1 MRADVTLNVNT
12 SKAKRS
18 MDRAAAEINRS
29 INGVSKKQISFNVN
43 GKSFTQPLGRITAS
57 ANEFTKSLEASNA
70 RVIAFGASVGII
82 NGISEAFKAL
92 VVETVKFEKV
102 LQDINVI
109 VGASAGKLQEF
120 GDGLFNVARNTA
132 QAFTVSAEA
141 ALEFSRQ
148 GLTMEETLRRTN
160 DALIL
165 TRLTGLDAAS
175 AVSGLTAAVNA
186 FGDAGLST
194 TDIIDKLAA
203 VDVKFAVSSEDLI
216 KALERTGAVAI
227 DAGVEIDSLIG
238 LVTALQQTTAR
249 GGAVIGNGLKTIF
262 TRIQRPESIRQLEEI
277 GIAVKNLSGSI
288 LPADKIMINMAKS
301 FDNLSQSQQ
310 SNIVQ
315 FSAGIFQANVF
326 RAALRDLGKEQS
338 IQAQATEIAGNA
350 AGDAA
355 QKNEMLNKTMSAMAS
370 QTTTSIQE
378 LAEILG
384 TIGLAPDI
392 DFFLSSIKDGIDGIK
407 NTLGGGEDEGSTF
420 AKGLVKGIGNV
431 ITGPAAIAFGAI
443 FIKLFVNIAKFARTS
458 LKDVLGI
465 VNEKDKIR
473 AMEESILKA
482 LGENVKLQEG
492 LSNLEDDRKAQEMFI
507 LGIIEKQNSAM
518 SEQVNLA
525 ARLAKPLVRAGI
537 NPDFSKNEA
546 SGMVPVAASGMI
558 PESSKKKERQ
568 GAAQGGYAAG
578 AIDSMNVKG
587 VGTVVYNKAEKVKQF
602 PGMSQPAIMPPKESR
617 AGKGYKDAFAGQ
629 HGFDPYASGG
639 FVPNFA
645 AMNGG
650 KLMLDPSLTQLSANP
665 GKVKGPRNLA
675 KSYAELEATGQ
686 PISVEATTKQLLSNT
701 GGSHSK
707 KVKEVIRY
715 LQDEGGVQS
724 IERKFKLKKLPKRGK
739 KTADQAEA
747 DVLEDEGGKYFN
759 TGGRSGDPT
768 FPVDLVGLGMNPI
781 EVKSGEWKLPNV
793 LLKSLRLYSDDG
805 LMRFAESQ
813 GATQEMINEARNEK
827 FKKGANLLTK
837 KGLIGKDAS
846 SGQTHQA
853 LLAHRMSEGLV
864 PNFAIEPWIDRY
876 ERNKGKIFNTPKEIN
891 EAYGVKDLSVS
902 LGQPNVKRDLSEQ
915 EIQEIK
921 EQIKQTT
928 TRKGQTSYPDILKNL
943 RAGKYKN
950 RADLAKKTNR
960 LETIV
965 EQLVTSNKK
974 STSRNAAEKQLSPA
988 DFADFQKLLLGLPG
1002 GEGVGANLLDN
1013 SKKRGSIFEE
1023 ILSDLGGVKFEKNP
1037 EAMDFSRERGRLLQV
1052 PKKTAEDIGLE
1063 DAATYGDAHAG
1074 AGHKIPLMRDKLIR
1088 EVHSEALLAGLLSKD
1103 QVHLPGDDFPD
1114 IVNNGSDSSTPAKIT
1129 IKDLMKP
1136 KGLKTVKARKAINE
1150 SIKANHG
1157 YTYDELSRFKPKDE
1171 KKPTKEE
1178 NEKLQLKKQLDKK
1191 IISFN
1196 YVTDDVDL
1204 KAIDKR
1210 TKTGRKVKELENL
1223 TSANVSGGL
1232 IPNFADPRTRSQK
1245 IQDTLADPSNKGIKF
1260 NKPPSPANI
1269 TSAQISR
1276 QLDIPI
1282 GKTPET
1288 QPSDE
1293 DIKNAINTVAQTR
1306 ERLQLPGYENLK
1318 SIDKTKILKKY
1329 KKQAGQGEYYGNKD
1343 LSAARGFVPNFA
1355 KTFYDFDET
1364 LATYPSSVTSADLFN
1379 AESAS
1384 LAEPTDLAKSL
1395 KGRTLDILTARAGES
1410 KPFISKKLKSWG
1422 INSGRIITT
1431 GSIQNGQTSAQK
1443 KATILQNMQKKNG
1456 GQYNLIDDAPENI
1469 AAIKALGNKNLMG
1482 QLYKFSGQHAG
1493 RGSGNAEGL
1502 VPNFANV
1509 NLYRGQ
1515 KNKTLDAADIS
1526 ENLPSF
1532 ASARTPDDVVG
1543 IVQDFVKRHVSGDLS
1558 GYRNKQGASGQKKAS
1573 GANSY
1578 STSPQVA
1585 DNFANSIDLTSNDMS
1600 PGQVFQKT
1608 VPSKNIFNKAKLL
1621 KILNKGS
1628 DPKSGSYPSVEKFKK
1643 EIASGA
1649 VKNWAQK
1656 NGGMY
1661 LNISGVNNDDSSG
1674 KGYGQSMKQIVPPAD
1689 VGYNDDGTRQIH
1701 QGEREVIQL
1710 FNNGLI
1716 PNFSRVEQVQKS
1728 QKRRVKEQVTEED
1741 KDLAHN
1747 IFDYL
1752 KTNISNL
1759 SSRFRFNR
1767 STVSFGGNP
1776 EDYEKVFNHS
1786 SSRKNK
1792 ENLIEIARSEMKMNR
1807 ILKGFMI
1814 PHTEGV
1820 SAARGKHKAPRDP
1833 FLDGAMHGGLV
1844 PNFADPLSAAISRER
1859 AAGVPQARIR
1869 VEKSSQLKSAQNPM
1883 GLAVTNTRDEPAGVQ
1898 QGIRRAKTMGID
1910 PKKHGASKGMVP
1922 NFASPQIP
1930 DAILN
1935 NAKNELSEMSKA
1947 FTDSFSEFSKIA
1959 SQFGKEGKET
1969 LAEIASFDISKDFEG
1984 IKDLLNEKLER
1995 TEAQINS
2002 ITEKTGKLSKG
2013 EQTRLGELKKAKSS
2027 GEALLKSTE
2036 EKSQKSK
2043 AVKNLSSSGPEA
2055 QKAQLIKS
2063 ENAMIKKML
2072 TARGTDLKSLK
2083 EATKASQ
2090 NFRIAL
2096 DESAKKAEESED
2108 DGGGLQRLFYLQSA
2122 ISLVN
2127 GQFETLAEGA
2137 SGLTKT
2143 FAQGMLAISN
2153 VTASYIQQKELVSEG
2168 MNMAGVKRNES
2179 FSISQAFNPEARAA
2193 RRSAATASDA
2203 RARGAGVGRMGGLM
2217 RNLSGV
2223 GRMFGRFLPVI
2234 GQLYTGF
2241 TVVNEAFKMFNIGEM
2256 FGLEKGS
2263 GVMDLLSSQGE
2274 RAAKKLE
2281 KLGESTEK
2289 LQGALESLNSQTENR
2304 EKVTDLEILGSRR
2317 TQKQELELQ
2326 QLKLKGLDIDIKAQD
2341 ALSGLLDENLVGTK
2355 VSKRFIEELSKGTN
2369 SNEDYV
2375 KVIERVI
2382 KAQKNQAAFLSGS
2395 KSFGDLI
2402 DKKLDKFNPDSDDIK
2417 LLQGA
2422 SKVRGSQIGMGF
2434 SSAAAG
2440 GDDMDVKDRLSIL
2453 NKNIA
2458 ALERESS
2465 TVSFRSMSDVTKLTD
2480 RLAKNLQGTE
2490 DFDAGMMASQINSF
2504 IKNVDESID
2513 NPYGLDPRETKAVNA
2528 GMKQMVIQLNKL
2540 KKNLE
2545 GESDRQQEAQLK
2557 KKYVTAY
2564 KNIIFNIEQF
2574 RKNEAH
2580 LTKLS
2585 LASLTHQNKL
2595 NSSQQSLLLEYGAI
2609 GKEAAISSDFARKRN
2624 AMEAKF
2630 IADKQGIE
2638 MKSIESLNKLRD
2650 TYFNTDILAQRF
2662 KKDGKEAAAA
2672 VEALKDNIKKGLNDA
2687 DFSGIAD
2694 MGFDIDKG
2702 VMEKVSAAFKGVA
2715 EETKNS
2721 ESSLE
2726 VITGIL
2732 AEYGKSMD
2740 GATATAYLL
2749 ALHQKKLLI
2758 MTDEDLN
2765 LARDNQLN
2773 AKRQLELLDKAN
2785 DRSKEALML
2794 EEEHKFIKE
2803 KTVAGAAKLYKILQ
2817 ERGREE
2823 KDVLESVKGEAAT
2836 LAVLNDFYKKD
2847 VSILAKSSE
2856 AMELGFQK
2864 QVEKNRTDAASAVH
2878 SLRMLEAQTG
2888 SLKNSENSLIILES
2902 KLKSET
2908 ENAKLALQESQF
2920 RLKYLSDQS
2929 KRSELVGLQLAKE
2942 MADLQ
2947 TSNLLAAEK
2956 NLQLSKTGEL
2966 RQLVEEQLKATL
2978 HSSRLEALTAAE
2990 NALLLTG
2997 KTKQVKLIQEANELQ
3012 EASNKLT
3019 ELQNA
3024 VTKAGV
3030 SDKTLRMTTTADI
3043 GIEKANSI
3051 LGTRTAGMKATVEPN
3066 ADNMLAYANSLE
3078 QTNKLLGNGSRAIDR
3093 FRARMAEM
3101 NVEAEN
3107 LGADLVNI
3115 GIDNAR
3121 SGLTQ
3126 MFKDIGSGAK
3136 SASEAWADFGLGLAN
3151 ELLDRLMQ
3159 NNVDKIIKNL
3169 TFAFTGESGESDA
3182 IKIAKETAHLVGI
3195 NEGIISSNKDLTSAV
3210 RSASEALRNK
3220 IQLSRSPDEQV
3231 DDFIAPNAGKTP
3243 DTFTNVQEN
3252 AAKIQTDLETSN
3264 KIDLEVSSFIENLYK
3279 TITPLNQL
3287 AIAATEAAE
3296 ASMIQGPVS
3305 PKDLFEAQ
3313 DKMQAFKDGQTLLS
3327 TARTP
3332 NQAQPDGT
3340 QKGSE
3345 IRVNHFLKGPQN
3357 KYEVK
3362 REEIEKQRKDL
3373 ISNKY
3378 AEEKKA
3384 EKIKTKISE
3393 MGEPETRAESKE
3405 QKRLQSELEKTNQ
3418 EFDKFSKQLKESD
3431 QTLASLDSEY
3441 DTATK
3446 KLASL
3451 SAVVE
3456 NLAGR
3461 LNVSNEPP
3469 AKLTRD
3475 GQMDVVALL
3484 NKHSG
3489 GKIQHFAKGGFV
3501 DGPAGVDKVPAM
3513 LTAGEYVVPK
3523 DKVSQLKQAGG
3534 MIQHFRDGTGSKGAQ
3549 KQEDSGTKEKKE
3561 KSRFQSGMEG
3571 IANLVVMNEVSR
3583 AVADSLD
3590 GKTDSPPTF
3599 DENKFKNLDLRSD
3612 VNIKRGDP
3620 RLSSKFLSRDP
3631 AMQQYKD
3638 FLLEKAAYDVQK
3650 KNEKFEKRK
3659 ATLATVV
3666 GAVQSMAIAGV
3677 TAIAAP
3683 FIQGAVTGL
3692 ENTYG
3697 KYAPTDSAKAY
3708 RAARAQDPK
3717 LNVNYRDVKNSMK
3730 NNKPLVVG
3738 ESSYFPARTKEGGFT
3753 WDKAR
3758 VSNGKM
3764 QGPEQYPSHR
3774 FPAFNEDAAR
3784 EKILGKKVVKKASGG
3799 SVPAMLTAGEG
3810 FIPEKT
3816 AKRIGYENL
3825 NTMNKTGNLPTVQGA
3840 PGIDQVGPVG
3850 LTEGDFII
3858 KKNSTDKLLR
3868 ENPSMMKFALQN
3880 PEGFKKGER
3889 GYYEGGVVGNSSPA
3903 TVAPPAKP
3911 RSTNRIQQQNP
3922 AEMLNSIAAPK
3933 TQSPQ
3938 AETQG
3943 KTSDVTNNINVNV
3956 TIDQSGQEKVSSDS
3970 SGGSYEEEQNLS
3982 LKIKT
3987 AVLDVIRQE
3996 KRIGGEL
4003 N

>member
-29 INGVSKKQISFNVN
+29 INGISKKQISFNVN

-301 FDNLSQSQQ
+301 FDNLSQSQK

-629 HGFDPYASGG
+629 HGFDPYASSG

-665 GKVKGPRNLA
+665 ESVKGSRNLA

-686 PISVEATTKQLLSNT
+686 PISVEATTKQLLSNS

-715 LQDEGGVQS
+715 LQDEGGVES

-739 KTADQAEA
+739 RTDDQAEA
-747 DVLEDEGGKYFN
+747 DVLEAEGGKYFN

-827 FKKGANLLTK
+827 FKKGSKLLTK

-864 PNFAIEPWIDRY
+864 PNFAIEPWIERY
-876 ERNKGKIFNTPKEIN
+876 KRNKGKIFNTTEEIN
-891 EAYGVKDLSVS
+891 KAYGVKDLSVS
-902 LGQPNVKRDLSEQ
+902 LGQKNVKRDLSEQ

-921 EQIKQTT
+921 DQKTATT
-928 TRKGQTSYPDILKNL
+928 SRGGQTSYVDILKNL
-943 RAGKYKN
+943 RAGEYKN
-950 RADLAKKTNR
+950 RADLAEKTKR
-960 LETIV
+960 APKIV
-965 EQLVTSNKK
+965 EHLVTK
-974 STSRNAAEKQLSPA
+974 SKTSSKDAARKEIGAGKN
-988 DFADFQKLLLGLPG
+988 FADFQQLLADLPG
-1002 GEGVGANLLDN
+1002 GESGGAELLEN
-1013 SKKRGSIFEE
+1013 SRKRGKIFEE
-1023 ILSDLGGVKFEKNP
+1023 ILSDLGGVKFEENP
-1037 EAMDFSRERGRLLQV
+1037 DAMDFSRKRGRLLKV
-1052 PKKTAEDIGLE
+1052 PEKTADAIGLDNYE
-1063 DAATYGDAHAG
+1063 TYGDAHAG
-1074 AGHKIPLMRDKLIR
+1074 PGHGLRIMRDKVIR
-1088 EVHSEALLAGLLSKD
+1088 EVYSEGLLKD
-1103 QVHLPGDDFPD
+1103 LLLKKQVHLPGDDFPD
-1114 IVNNGSDSSTPAKIT
+1114 IVNTGSDSKKEKEIT
-1129 IKDLMKP
+1129 LENLMK
-1136 KGLKTVKARKAINE
+1136 KGGLKSVKAREAINK
-1150 SIKANHG
+1150 SIKTNHG

-1178 NEKLQLKKQLDKK
+1178 NEKLQLKEELDKK

-1204 KAIDKR
+1204 EAIDKR

-1223 TSANVSGGL
+1223 TSGNVSGGL

-1293 DIKNAINTVAQTR
+1293 DIKNAINAVAQTR
-1306 ERLQLPGYENLK
+1306 EKLQLPGYENLK

-1329 KKQAGQGEYYGNKD
+1329 KKQAGEGEYYGNKD

-1456 GQYNLIDDAPENI
+1456 GRYNLIDDAPENI

-1558 GYRNKQGASGQKKAS
+1558 GYRNKQGASGEKKAS

-1628 DPKSGSYPSVEKFKK
+1628 DPKSGNYPSVEKFKK

-1792 ENLIEIARSEMKMNR
+1792 ENLIEIARSEMRMNR

-2490 DFDAGMMASQINSF
+2490 DFDAEMMASQINSF

-2650 TYFNTDILAQRF
+2650 TYFNTDQLAQQF
-2662 KKDGKEAAAA
+2662 KKDGEGAAQA
-2672 VEALKDNIKKGLNDA
+2672 VQALKENIEKGVTAA
-2687 DFSGIAD
+2687 DFAGIGKVMD
-2694 MGFDIDKG
+2694 LDPG
-2702 VMEKVSAAFKGVA
+2702 VMAKVTEAFEQTSA
-2715 EETKNS
+2715 ETKHAT
-2721 ESSLE
+2721 SSLE
-2726 VITGIL
+2726 VISSL
-2732 AEYGKSMD
+2732 LNKFGK
-2740 GATATAYLL
+2740 ATDSSTASALLL
-2749 ALHQKKLLI
+2749 ALHEKKLVTL
-2758 MTDEDLN
+2758 TDEHLN
-2765 LARDNQLN
+2765 LLRSGLLS
-2773 AKRQLELLDKAN
+2773 RERLLELLN
-2785 DRSKEALML
+2785 TGNKEAQQLLKL

-2803 KTVAGAAKLYKILQ
+2803 KTVAGAAKLYNIL
-2817 ERGREE
+2817 EARGREE

-2847 VSILAKSSE
+2847 VSILAKSVDV
-2856 AMELGFQK
+2856 MELGFQK
-2864 QVEKNRTDAASAVH
+2864 QVDKNRTEAISAVH

-2888 SLKNSENSLIILES
+2888 SLKISNDSLIILES

-2908 ENAKLALQESQF
+2908 ENAELALQESEF
-2920 RLKYLSDQS
+2920 RLDYLKDQS
-2929 KRSELVGLQLAKE
+2929 KREELVGRQLAKE
-2942 MADLQ
+2942 MSDLK

-2956 NLQLSKTGEL
+2956 NLQLSKGKKLSEL
-2966 RQLVEEQLKATL
+2966 VSEQLKATL

-3078 QTNKLLGNGSRAIDR
+3078 QTNKLLGNGSRVMDR
-3093 FRARMAEM
+3093 FRTKMAEI

-3107 LGADLVNI
+3107 LGADLVDI

-3121 SGLTQ
+3121 SGLKQ
-3126 MFKDIGSGAK
+3126 MFDDIGSGAK
-3136 SASEAWADFGLGLAN
+3136 SAKEAWNDFGLGLAKT
-3151 ELLDRLMQ
+3151 LLDRMTQ
-3159 NNVDKIIKNL
+3159 NNIDKIVKNL
-3169 TFAFTGESGESDA
+3169 TFAFTGEEGKSDA
-3182 IKIAKETAHLVGI
+3182 EKIASETAHLVGV
-3195 NEGIISSNKDLTSAV
+3195 NEGIISSNQDLISAINGQTEALKKQIDSETPV
-3210 RSASEALRNK
+3210 NKPKTNLIPENTAGGKAPFEAAQKKASE
-3220 IQLSRSPDEQV
+3220 ID
-3231 DDFIAPNAGKTP
+3231 
-3243 DTFTNVQEN
+3243 
-3252 AAKIQTDLETSN
+3252 AARIKADLETSN
-3264 KIDLEVSSFIENLYK
+3264 KMDLEVSSFIENLYK

-3287 AIAATEAAE
+3287 AIAATEAAK
-3296 ASMIQGPVS
+3296 ASMIQGPVT

-3313 DKMQAFKDGQTLLS
+3313 DKMQAFKDDQPLLS

-3345 IRVNHFLKGPQN
+3345 RIVEQFLKGPQD
-3357 KYEVK
+3357 KYGAK

-3373 ISNKY
+3373 ISSKH

-3384 EKIKTKISE
+3384 KKIETKISE
-3393 MGEPETRAESKE
+3393 MGHPETRAELKE
-3405 QKRLQSELEKTNQ
+3405 QERLQGELEKTNQ
-3418 EFDKFSKQLKESD
+3418 GLDKFSKQLKESD
-3431 QTLASLDSEY
+3431 QTLADLDLEY
-3441 DTATK
+3441 DIATK

-3523 DKVSQLKQAGG
+3523 DKAKQFKQSGGEIQNFLIGG
-3534 MIQHFRDGTGSKGAQ
+3534 MAKELNNENSKNRAIRGAQ
-3549 KQEDSGTKEKKE
+3549 GVTQ
-3561 KSRFQSGMEG
+3561 
-3571 IANLVVMNEVSR
+3571 LLVMNEVSR
-3583 AVADSLD
+3583 GMAKYLEKPKDD
-3590 GKTDSPPTF
+3590 GPPTF
-3599 DENKFKNLDLRSD
+3599 DRNKFNNLDLRSD

-3620 RLSSKFLSRDP
+3620 RLSARFLAKDP
-3631 AMQQYKD
+3631 VMQEYKD
-3638 FLLEKAAYDVQK
+3638 YLLEKAAYDVEK
-3650 KNEKFEKRK
+3650 KNQKVDKKMQTIGSVLSFMGSFAIGQMSEIIAPYVQKAVGWAKDKAINTAMGHTGLGKHSDAFKQARKQNIDMDYSDLKGAESTGHLISNDNEAWAMSRDKTWKRVPEKTLSHRGKFNQSSIFESQLEKF
-3659 ATLATVV
+3659 
-3666 GAVQSMAIAGV
+3666 
-3677 TAIAAP
+3677 
-3683 FIQGAVTGL
+3683 
-3692 ENTYG
+3692 
-3697 KYAPTDSAKAY
+3697 D
-3708 RAARAQDPK
+3708 
-3717 LNVNYRDVKNSMK
+3717 KNS
-3730 NNKPLVVG
+3730 L
-3738 ESSYFPARTKEGGFT
+3738 
-3753 WDKAR
+3753 
-3758 VSNGKM
+3758 
-3764 QGPEQYPSHR
+3764 
-3774 FPAFNEDAAR
+3774 
-3784 EKILGKKVVKKASGG
+3784 LGRQSGG
-3799 SVPAMLTAGEG
+3799 SIPAMLTAGEG
-3810 FIPEKT
+3810 FVPAPV
-3816 AKRIGYENL
+3816 AKRIGYDNL
-3825 NTMNKTGNLPTVQGA
+3825 NRMNTTGGLPIVQGKG
-3840 PGIDQVGPVG
+3840 GIDNVGPVG

-3858 KKNSTDKLLR
+3858 KKSSTDKLLR
-3868 ENPSMMKFALQN
+3868 ENPNMMRFALQN
-3880 PEGFKKGER
+3880 PEGFKRGEQ
-3889 GYYEGGVVGNSSPA
+3889 GYYEGGVVGSPS
-3903 TVAPPAKP
+3903 TIPAPSVPKQAPTSRLK
-3911 RSTNRIQQQNP
+3911 SADP
-3922 AEMLNSIAAPK
+3922 AEMLNQSFNQKQEAAVA
-3933 TQSPQ
+3933 PQ
-3938 AETQG
+3938 QKSE
-3943 KTSDVTNNINVNV
+3943 VTNNINVNV
-3956 TIDQSGQEKVSSDS
+3956 SIDQAGKETVSTENSNS
-3970 SGGSYEEEQNLS
+3970 SYEEEQQLS
-3982 LKIKT
+3982 LKIKS

-4003 N
+4003 SS

>member
-1 MRADVTLNVNT
+1 MFGPGYVIPQLGNEAMFRD
-12 SKAKRS
+12 
-18 MDRAAAEINRS
+18 
-29 INGVSKKQISFNVN
+29 G
-43 GKSFTQPLGRITAS
+43 FT
-57 ANEFTKSLEASNA
+57 NE
-70 RVIAFGASVGII
+70 
-82 NGISEAFKAL
+82 
-92 VVETVKFEKV
+92 
-102 LQDINVI
+102 
-109 VGASAGKLQEF
+109 
-120 GDGLFNVARNTA
+120 DG
-132 QAFTVSAEA
+132 
-141 ALEFSRQ
+141 
-148 GLTMEETLRRTN
+148 
-160 DALIL
+160 
-165 TRLTGLDAAS
+165 
-175 AVSGLTAAVNA
+175 
-186 FGDAGLST
+186 
-194 TDIIDKLAA
+194 
-203 VDVKFAVSSEDLI
+203 
-216 KALERTGAVAI
+216 
-227 DAGVEIDSLIG
+227 
-238 LVTALQQTTAR
+238 
-249 GGAVIGNGLKTIF
+249 
-262 TRIQRPESIRQLEEI
+262 
-277 GIAVKNLSGSI
+277 
-288 LPADKIMINMAKS
+288 
-301 FDNLSQSQQ
+301 
-310 SNIVQ
+310 
-315 FSAGIFQANVF
+315 
-326 RAALRDLGKEQS
+326 
-338 IQAQATEIAGNA
+338 
-350 AGDAA
+350 
-355 QKNEMLNKTMSAMAS
+355 
-370 QTTTSIQE
+370 
-378 LAEILG
+378 
-384 TIGLAPDI
+384 
-392 DFFLSSIKDGIDGIK
+392 
-407 NTLGGGEDEGSTF
+407 
-420 AKGLVKGIGNV
+420 
-431 ITGPAAIAFGAI
+431 
-443 FIKLFVNIAKFARTS
+443 
-458 LKDVLGI
+458 
-465 VNEKDKIR
+465 DKIR
-473 AMEESILKA
+473 SIFSQNLNKDNHLVERKLTNEYLDNQGFAKDLSKATESPDKAM
-482 LGENVKLQEG
+482 N
-492 LSNLEDDRKAQEMFI
+492 
-507 LGIIEKQNSAM
+507 
-518 SEQVNLA
+518 A
-525 ARLAKPLVRAGI
+525 ARQRGI
-537 NPDFSKNEA
+537 KSIGDH
-546 SGMVPVAASGMI
+546 
-558 PESSKKKERQ
+558 
-568 GAAQGGYAAG
+568 
-578 AIDSMNVKG
+578 MN
-587 VGTVVYNKAEKVKQF
+587 
-602 PGMSQPAIMPPKESR
+602 S
-617 AGKGYKDAFAGQ
+617 
-629 HGFDPYASGG
+629 
-639 FVPNFA
+639 
-645 AMNGG
+645 
-650 KLMLDPSLTQLSANP
+650 
-665 GKVKGPRNLA
+665 
-675 KSYAELEATGQ
+675 
-686 PISVEATTKQLLSNT
+686 
-701 GGSHSK
+701 
-707 KVKEVIRY
+707 
-715 LQDEGGVQS
+715 
-724 IERKFKLKKLPKRGK
+724 
-739 KTADQAEA
+739 
-747 DVLEDEGGKYFN
+747 
-759 TGGRSGDPT
+759 
-768 FPVDLVGLGMNPI
+768 
-781 EVKSGEWKLPNV
+781 
-793 LLKSLRLYSDDG
+793 
-805 LMRFAESQ
+805 
-813 GATQEMINEARNEK
+813 
-827 FKKGANLLTK
+827 
-837 KGLIGKDAS
+837 KGLI
-846 SGQTHQA
+846 
-853 LLAHRMSEGLV
+853 
-864 PNFAIEPWIDRY
+864 PNFVDYSKY
-876 ERNKGKIFNTPKEIN
+876 ENFQGE
-891 EAYGVKDLSVS
+891 YG
-902 LGQPNVKRDLSEQ
+902 
-915 EIQEIK
+915 
-921 EQIKQTT
+921 
-928 TRKGQTSYPDILKNL
+928 
-943 RAGKYKN
+943 
-950 RADLAKKTNR
+950 DLAKMG
-960 LETIV
+960 
-965 EQLVTSNKK
+965 
-974 STSRNAAEKQLSPA
+974 SP
-988 DFADFQKLLLGLPG
+988 
-1002 GEGVGANLLDN
+1002 
-1013 SKKRGSIFEE
+1013 
-1023 ILSDLGGVKFEKNP
+1023 
-1037 EAMDFSRERGRLLQV
+1037 
-1052 PKKTAEDIGLE
+1052 
-1063 DAATYGDAHAG
+1063 
-1074 AGHKIPLMRDKLIR
+1074 
-1088 EVHSEALLAGLLSKD
+1088 LAKW
-1103 QVHLPGDDFPD
+1103 
-1114 IVNNGSDSSTPAKIT
+1114 A
-1129 IKDLMKP
+1129 
-1136 KGLKTVKARKAINE
+1136 LKTVKDKEFEMIGNGVESWAIGNEEVVYKLPRPQIDSFSKTGDLELKRWRKQMKVMAQPSLHYEVGPENKAWNLVPDSNIAKRAERIRSQLDSSGIDSLFLPNTEVLKVAGQDEFITSQERVKGSTFLNLQNE
-1150 SIKANHG
+1150 ILKSKKNKTDFNLDG
-1157 YTYDELSRFKPKDE
+1157 YKIVEHLM
-1171 KKPTKEE
+1171 E
-1178 NEKLQLKKQLDKK
+1178 NISGTGMIRDVHSGNFIAEASKKKQLLNTVNQFAPIGSKESK
-1191 IISFN
+1191 PLSLLGLRGLP
-1196 YVTDDVDL
+1196 DDSIA
-1204 KAIDKR
+1204 AIDF
-1210 TKTGRKVKELENL
+1210 
-1223 TSANVSGGL
+1223 SSGL
-1232 IPNFADPRTRSQK
+1232 IPNFADLYKPYINKGGKPIGMENYFYSSNNQEDALNYIK
-1245 IQDTLADPSNKGIKF
+1245 SNKYLSRKNGISELRKF
-1260 NKPPSPANI
+1260 SFPPRVWKML
-1269 TSAQISR
+1269 TSNNPQ
-1276 QLDIPI
+1276 DIEPQMNVLPIGTRTPI
-1282 GKTPET
+1282 GKGDPYRDTSLGKGMSE
-1288 QPSDE
+1288 QE
-1293 DIKNAINTVAQTR
+1293 DFAAIALKNAYGIRPPFFEKTDSWRNGETYSTLMTNSPQFTEMYKLSR
-1306 ERLQLPGYENLK
+1306 SNGENV
-1318 SIDKTKILKKY
+1318 
-1329 KKQAGQGEYYGNKD
+1329 
-1343 LSAARGFVPNFA
+1343 VPNFA

-1502 VPNFANV
+1502 VPNF
-1509 NLYRGQ
+1509 
-1515 KNKTLDAADIS
+1515 
-1526 ENLPSF
+1526 
-1532 ASARTPDDVVG
+1532 
-1543 IVQDFVKRHVSGDLS
+1543 
-1558 GYRNKQGASGQKKAS
+1558 
-1573 GANSY
+1573 
-1578 STSPQVA
+1578 
-1585 DNFANSIDLTSNDMS
+1585 
-1600 PGQVFQKT
+1600 
-1608 VPSKNIFNKAKLL
+1608 
-1621 KILNKGS
+1621 
-1628 DPKSGSYPSVEKFKK
+1628 
-1643 EIASGA
+1643 
-1649 VKNWAQK
+1649 
-1656 NGGMY
+1656 
-1661 LNISGVNNDDSSG
+1661 
-1674 KGYGQSMKQIVPPAD
+1674 
-1689 VGYNDDGTRQIH
+1689 
-1701 QGEREVIQL
+1701 
-1710 FNNGLI
+1710 
-1716 PNFSRVEQVQKS
+1716 SRVEQVQKS

-1792 ENLIEIARSEMKMNR
+1792 ENLIEIARSEMRMNR

-2153 VTASYIQQKELVSEG
+2153 VTASFIQQKELVSEG

-2382 KAQKNQAAFLSGS
+2382 KVQKQQAAFLTGS

-2440 GDDMDVKDRLSIL
+2440 GEDMDVKDRLSIL
-2453 NKNIA
+2453 SKNIA

-2490 DFDAGMMASQINSF
+2490 DFDAEMMASQINSF
-2504 IKNVDESID
+2504 IKNIDESID
-2513 NPYGLDPRETKAVNA
+2513 NTTGLDLRETKAVNA

-2595 NSSQQSLLLEYGAI
+2595 NSSQQSLLLEYNAI

-2630 IADKQGIE
+2630 SSDKQGVE
-2638 MKSIESLNKLRD
+2638 RKTIESLNKLRD
-2650 TYFNTDILAQRF
+2650 TYFNTDQLAQKF
-2662 KKDGKEAAAA
+2662 KKDGQEAAAA
-2672 VEALKDNIKKGLNDA
+2672 VQALKDNIKKGVSDA
-2687 DFSGIAD
+2687 DFAGIGKSMD
-2694 MGFDIDKG
+2694 LNPE
-2702 VMEKVSAAFKGVA
+2702 VMAKVA
-2715 EETKNS
+2715 EAFEQTSAETEKAK
-2721 ESSLE
+2721 SSLE
-2726 VITGIL
+2726 VISSL
-2732 AEYGKSMD
+2732 LNKFGK
-2740 GATATAYLL
+2740 ATDSSTASALLL
-2749 ALHQKKLLI
+2749 ALHQKGLVTI
-2758 MTDEDLN
+2758 TDEHLN
-2765 LARDNQLN
+2765 LLKSGLLERERL
-2773 AKRQLELLDKAN
+2773 LELLN
-2785 DRSKEALML
+2785 TGNKEAQQLLKL

-2817 ERGREE
+2817 ERAPAE
-2823 KDVLESVKGEAAT
+2823 KISLEAVKGEAAT
-2836 LAVLNDFYKKD
+2836 LAVINDYRKNEA
-2847 VSILAKSSE
+2847 SALAKSVDV
-2856 AMELGFQK
+2856 MELGFQK
-2864 QVEKNRTDAASAVH
+2864 QVEKNRTDAVSAVN

-2942 MADLQ
+2942 MTDLK

-2956 NLQLSKTGEL
+2956 NQQLSSGKKLSEL
-2966 RQLVEEQLKATL
+2966 VGEQLNATL

-3078 QTNKLLGNGSRAIDR
+3078 QTNKLLGNGSRVMDR
-3093 FRARMAEM
+3093 FRTKMAEI

-3107 LGADLVNI
+3107 LSADLVDI

-3121 SGLTQ
+3121 SGLKQ
-3126 MFKDIGSGAK
+3126 MFDDIGSGAK
-3136 SASEAWADFGLGLAN
+3136 SAKEAWNDFGLGLAKQ
-3151 ELLDRLMQ
+3151 LLDRMTQ
-3159 NNVDKIIKNL
+3159 NNIDKIVKNL
-3169 TFAFTGESGESDA
+3169 TFAFTGEEGKSDA
-3182 IKIAKETAHLVGI
+3182 EKIASETSNLVGV
-3195 NEGIISSNKDLTSAV
+3195 NNKIISSNQDLISAINGQTEALKKQIDSETPVNKPKTDLIPKNTAGGNAPLEAAMKKVSEIKAAEKKAMLEQVAGPVPSRASFENLTKGMPPLPGRPTGPAGSETVLGVTIPTKASSIDNKPLNIRQEENELLIKELKEKQSDFLPTPKKNTFHSYQDDRFKRAPSAGKLTEEYENNKQDKIRKEALIKKIEESVTYQKGNKKEYLEGSDFDKDKFQAINQKLEKTKTALEKEKEQLKAITEEIKTHETTQATLNSALE
-3210 RSASEALRNK
+3210 EALRIQKK
-3220 IQLSRSPDEQV
+3220 ITEEIKKQNTE
-3231 DDFIAPNAGKTP
+3231 K
-3243 DTFTNVQEN
+3243 
-3252 AAKIQTDLETSN
+3252 
-3264 KIDLEVSSFIENLYK
+3264 NLA
-3279 TITPLNQL
+3279 TLNQQTP
-3287 AIAATEAAE
+3287 ATQVAVAA
-3296 ASMIQGPVS
+3296 
-3305 PKDLFEAQ
+3305 
-3313 DKMQAFKDGQTLLS
+3313 
-3327 TARTP
+3327 
-3332 NQAQPDGT
+3332 
-3340 QKGSE
+3340 
-3345 IRVNHFLKGPQN
+3345 N
-3357 KYEVK
+3357 K
-3362 REEIEKQRKDL
+3362 
-3373 ISNKY
+3373 
-3378 AEEKKA
+3378 
-3384 EKIKTKISE
+3384 
-3393 MGEPETRAESKE
+3393 
-3405 QKRLQSELEKTNQ
+3405 
-3418 EFDKFSKQLKESD
+3418 F
-3431 QTLASLDSEY
+3431 
-3441 DTATK
+3441 
-3446 KLASL
+3446 
-3451 SAVVE
+3451 
-3456 NLAGR
+3456 
-3461 LNVSNEPP
+3461 
-3469 AKLTRD
+3469 
-3475 GQMDVVALL
+3475 
-3484 NKHSG
+3484 SG

-3523 DKVSQLKQAGG
+3523 DKAKQFKQNGGEIQNFAIGG
-3534 MIQHFRDGTGSKGAQ
+3534 MAKELNNENTENRAIRGAQ
-3549 KQEDSGTKEKKE
+3549 GVTQ
-3561 KSRFQSGMEG
+3561 
-3571 IANLVVMNEVSR
+3571 LLVMNEVSR
-3583 AVADSLD
+3583 GIAKYLEKPKDD
-3590 GKTDSPPTF
+3590 GPPTF
-3599 DENKFKNLDLRSD
+3599 DRNKFNNLDLRSD

-3620 RLSSKFLSRDP
+3620 RLSARFLAKDP
-3631 AMQQYKD
+3631 VMQEYKD
-3638 FLLEKAAYDVQK
+3638 YLLEKAAYDVEK
-3650 KNEKFEKRK
+3650 KNQKVDKKMQTIGSVLSFMSSFAIGQMSEIIAPYVQKAVGWAKDKAINTAKGHTGFGKHSDAFKQARK
-3659 ATLATVV
+3659 QGIDMDYSDLK
-3666 GAVQSMAIAGV
+3666 GAES
-3677 TAIAAP
+3677 
-3683 FIQGAVTGL
+3683 TGHL
-3692 ENTYG
+3692 ISN
-3697 KYAPTDSAKAY
+3697 DNKAY
-3708 RAARAQDPK
+3708 NMSRDKTWRLDPEK
-3717 LNVNYRDVKNSMK
+3717 TL
-3730 NNKPLVVG
+3730 
-3738 ESSYFPARTKEGGFT
+3738 
-3753 WDKAR
+3753 
-3758 VSNGKM
+3758 
-3764 QGPEQYPSHR
+3764 SHR
-3774 FPAFNEDAAR
+3774 KNLKTKSIKR
-3784 EKILGKKVVKKASGG
+3784 QSGG
-3799 SVPAMLTAGEG
+3799 SIPAMLTAGEG
-3810 FIPEKT
+3810 FVPAPV
-3816 AKRIGYENL
+3816 AKRIGYDNL
-3825 NTMNKTGNLPTVQGA
+3825 NRMNTTGGLPIVQGKG
-3840 PGIDQVGPVG
+3840 GIDNVGPVG

-3858 KKNSTDKLLR
+3858 KKSSTDKLLR
-3868 ENPSMMKFALQN
+3868 ENPNMMRFALQN
-3880 PEGFKKGER
+3880 PEGFKRGEQ
-3889 GYYEGGVVGNSSPA
+3889 GYYEGGVVGSPS
-3903 TVAPPAKP
+3903 TIPAPSVPKQAP
-3911 RSTNRIQQQNP
+3911 TNRLKSADP
-3922 AEMLNSIAAPK
+3922 AEMLNQSFNQKQEAAVA
-3933 TQSPQ
+3933 PQ
-3938 AETQG
+3938 QKSE
-3943 KTSDVTNNINVNV
+3943 VTNNINVNV
-3956 TIDQSGQEKVSSDS
+3956 SIDQTGKETVSTENSNS
-3970 SGGSYEEEQNLS
+3970 SYEEEQQLS
-3982 LKIKT
+3982 LKIKS

-4003 N
+4003 SS

>member
-1 MRADVTLNVNT
+1 MVGMRADVTLNVNT

-29 INGVSKKQISFNVN
+29 INGVSKKQVSFNVN
-43 GKSFTQPLGRITAS
+43 SKSFTQPLGRITAS

-82 NGISEAFKAL
+82 NGISEAFKSL
-92 VVETVKFEKV
+92 VVETVKFQKV

-301 FDNLSQSQQ
+301 FDNLSQSQK

-355 QKNEMLNKTMSAMAS
+355 QKNEMLNKTMAAMAS
-370 QTTTSIQE
+370 QTSTSIQE
-378 LAEILG
+378 LSEILG
-384 TIGLAPDI
+384 SIGLAPDI

-407 NTLGGGEDEGSTF
+407 NTLGGGEDEGSVF

-546 SGMVPVAASGMI
+546 SGMVPIAASGMI
-558 PESSKKKERQ
+558 PESSKKKERK

-686 PISVEATTKQLLSNT
+686 PISVEATTKQLLSNS

-715 LQDEGGVQS
+715 LQDEGGVES

-739 KTADQAEA
+739 RTDDQAEA
-747 DVLEDEGGKYFN
+747 DVLEAEGGKYFN

-827 FKKGANLLTK
+827 FKKGSKLLTK

-846 SGQTHQA
+846 SEQTHQA

-864 PNFAIEPWIDRY
+864 PNYGKRVTESWSDRY
-876 ERNKGKIFNTPKEIN
+876 EKNKDKKFSSIEEMNK
-891 EAYGVKDLSVS
+891 AYGVKKITSAMNQSGAKAQLNAEKIKAIRHQATNAGGKETYPQIYENLKIDGYKDTKDLSVKS
-902 LGQPNVKRDLSEQ
+902 GRAENFAQQMLNEGKGLTQIQKKAKSDLGNNFEDFKKRITKL
-915 EIQEIK
+915 
-921 EQIKQTT
+921 
-928 TRKGQTSYPDILKNL
+928 KGPVGD
-943 RAGKYKN
+943 AGKNVRKN
-950 RADLAKKTNR
+950 
-960 LETIV
+960 
-965 EQLVTSNKK
+965 NKK
-974 STSRNAAEKQLSPA
+974 
-988 DFADFQKLLLGLPG
+988 
-1002 GEGVGANLLDN
+1002 GE
-1013 SKKRGSIFEE
+1013 IFEE
-1023 ILSDLGGVKFEKNP
+1023 ILSDLGGVEFEKNP
-1037 EAMDFSRERGRLLQV
+1037 DAMDFSRERGRLLRV

-1063 DAATYGDAHAG
+1063 DAVTYGDAHAG

-1103 QVHLPGDDFPD
+1103 QVDLPGDEFPD
-1114 IVNNGSDSSTPAKIT
+1114 IVNNGSDSSTPTKIT

-1136 KGLKTVKARKAINE
+1136 KGLKKKARKAINE

-1157 YTYDELSRFKPKDE
+1157 YTYDELLVEPKNE
-1171 KKPTKEE
+1171 KKLTREENKRRKIKEE
-1178 NEKLQLKKQLDKK
+1178 LDKK

-1196 YVTDDVDL
+1196 YVVDDIDL
-1204 KAIDKR
+1204 EAIDKR
-1210 TKTGRKVKELENL
+1210 TKTGRKVKELEKI
-1223 TSANVSGGL
+1223 TSGNVSGGL
-1232 IPNFADPRTRSQK
+1232 IPNFADPRTRGQK

-1293 DIKNAINTVAQTR
+1293 DIKNAINAVAQTR
-1306 ERLQLPGYENLK
+1306 EKLQLPGYENLK
-1318 SIDKTKILKKY
+1318 SIDKTKILKRY
-1329 KKQAGQGEYYGNKD
+1329 KEQAAKGDYYKNKD
-1343 LSAARGFVPNFA
+1343 LSAARG
-1355 KTFYDFDET
+1355 
-1364 LATYPSSVTSADLFN
+1364 
-1379 AESAS
+1379 
-1384 LAEPTDLAKSL
+1384 
-1395 KGRTLDILTARAGES
+1395 
-1410 KPFISKKLKSWG
+1410 
-1422 INSGRIITT
+1422 
-1431 GSIQNGQTSAQK
+1431 
-1443 KATILQNMQKKNG
+1443 
-1456 GQYNLIDDAPENI
+1456 LI
-1469 AAIKALGNKNLMG
+1469 
-1482 QLYKFSGQHAG
+1482 
-1493 RGSGNAEGL
+1493 
-1502 VPNFANV
+1502 PNFANV

-1543 IVQDFVKRHVSGDLS
+1543 IVQDFVKRHVSGDLA
-1558 GYRNKQGASGQKKAS
+1558 GYRNKQGASGEKKAS

-1621 KILNKGS
+1621 KIFNKGS
-1628 DPKSGSYPSVEKFKK
+1628 DPKSGNYPSVEKFKK

-1674 KGYGQSMKQIVPPAD
+1674 KRYGQSMKQIVPLAD

-1814 PHTEGV
+1814 PHNEGV
-1820 SAARGKHKAPRDP
+1820 ATARGKHKAARDP

-1959 SQFGKEGKET
+1959 SQFGREGKET

-2013 EQTRLGELKKAKSS
+2013 DQTRLGELKKAKSS

-2043 AVKNLSSSGPEA
+2043 AVKNLSSSEPEA

-2096 DESAKKAEESED
+2096 DESAKSAEESED

-2179 FSISQAFNPEARAA
+2179 FSIGQAFNPEARAA
-2193 RRSAATASDA
+2193 RRSAAAASDA
-2203 RARGAGVGRMGGLM
+2203 GSRGSGVGRMGGLM

-2490 DFDAGMMASQINSF
+2490 DFDAEMMASQINSF
-2504 IKNVDESID
+2504 IKNIDESID
-2513 NPYGLDPRETKAVNA
+2513 NTSGLDPRETKAVNA

-2557 KKYVTAY
+2557 KEYVTAY

-2595 NSSQQSLLLEYGAI
+2595 NSSQQSLLLEYNAI
-2609 GKEAAISSDFARKRN
+2609 GKQAAISSDFARKRN

-2630 IADKQGIE
+2630 SSDKQGVERKI
-2638 MKSIESLNKLRD
+2638 IESLNKLRD
-2650 TYFNTDILAQRF
+2650 TYFNTDQLAQQF
-2662 KKDGKEAAAA
+2662 KKDGQEAAAA
-2672 VEALKDNIKKGLNDA
+2672 VQALKDNIKKGVSDA
-2687 DFSGIAD
+2687 DFAGIGKNMD
-2694 MGFDIDKG
+2694 LGPE
-2702 VMEKVSAAFKGVA
+2702 VMAKVA
-2715 EETKNS
+2715 EAFEQTSAETKNAT
-2721 ESSLE
+2721 SSLE
-2726 VITGIL
+2726 VISSL
-2732 AEYGKSMD
+2732 LNKFGK
-2740 GATATAYLL
+2740 ATDSSTASALLL
-2749 ALHQKKLLI
+2749 ALHEKGLVTI
-2758 MTDEDLN
+2758 TDEHLN
-2765 LARDNQLN
+2765 LLRSGLLE
-2773 AKRQLELLDKAN
+2773 RERLLELLN
-2785 DRSKEALML
+2785 TGNKEAQQLLKL

-2817 ERGREE
+2817 ERAPAE
-2823 KDVLESVKGEAAT
+2823 KISLEAVKGEAAT
-2836 LAVLNDFYKKD
+2836 LAVINDYRKNEA
-2847 VSILAKSSE
+2847 SALAKSVDV
-2856 AMELGFQK
+2856 MELGFQK
-2864 QVEKNRTDAASAVH
+2864 QVEKNRTDAISAVH
-2878 SLRMLEAQTG
+2878 SLRMLEAQAG
-2888 SLKNSENSLIILES
+2888 SLKESENSLIILEA

-2920 RLKYLSDQS
+2920 RLEYLSDQS
-2929 KRSELVGLQLAKE
+2929 KRSELVKRQLAKE

-2956 NLQLSKTGEL
+2956 NLQLSKGKKLSEL
-2966 RQLVEEQLKATL
+2966 VSEQLNATL

-3051 LGTRTAGMKATVEPN
+3051 LGTRTAGMKATVKPN

-3078 QTNKLLGNGSRAIDR
+3078 QTNKLLGIGSRVMDR
-3093 FRARMAEM
+3093 FRTKMAEI

-3107 LGADLVNI
+3107 LGADLVDI

-3121 SGLTQ
+3121 SGLKQ
-3126 MFKDIGSGAK
+3126 MFDDIGSGAK
-3136 SASEAWADFGLGLAN
+3136 SAKEAWNDFGLGLAKQ
-3151 ELLDRLMQ
+3151 LLDRMTQ
-3159 NNVDKIIKNL
+3159 NNIDKIVKNL
-3169 TFAFTGESGESDA
+3169 TFAFTGEEGKSDA
-3182 IKIAKETAHLVGI
+3182 EKIASETSNLVGV
-3195 NEGIISSNKDLTSAV
+3195 NNKIISSNLELISAIKGQT
-3210 RSASEALRNK
+3210 EALKNQIESETPVDTPYKDK
-3220 IQLSRSPDEQV
+3220 IPDSEGITFKSF
-3231 DDFIAPNAGKTP
+3231 DAKSMAAIAPVTKKETDKTTRRLQNTGKQTIEA
-3243 DTFTNVQEN
+3243 DKAKAKLEKNESINGIGDDIRRELNKVT
-3252 AAKIQTDLETSN
+3252 AAQQGPSN
-3264 KIDLEVSSFIENLYK
+3264 KKRLAGQISDRHIPGGHEILGETNMQNLAAGTSGQVQSDNSMNYSAELYNRNLK
-3279 TITPLNQL
+3279 AMTGKEAEEGYGRAYDGVNNPTP
-3287 AIAATEAAE
+3287 AGH
-3296 ASMIQGPVS
+3296 GPMGM
-3305 PKDLFEAQ
+3305 L
-3313 DKMQAFKDGQTLLS
+3313 
-3327 TARTP
+3327 
-3332 NQAQPDGT
+3332 
-3340 QKGSE
+3340 
-3345 IRVNHFLKGPQN
+3345 
-3357 KYEVK
+3357 
-3362 REEIEKQRKDL
+3362 KDL
-3373 ISNKY
+3373 ISTTSARVGVGGKNTLEARATQLPGNLKQRD
-3378 AEEKKA
+3378 
-3384 EKIKTKISE
+3384 E
-3393 MGEPETRAESKE
+3393 MVSNLK
-3405 QKRLQSELEKTNQ
+3405 ELEALRELKG
-3418 EFDKFSKQLKESD
+3418 ELKEIKHY
-3431 QTLASLDSEY
+3431 SLNAAQPLKEIDEELNAAAKEALKLENV
-3441 DTATK
+3441 DLNVDDVIEKLNEKMK
-3446 KLASL
+3446 KLSDALQQTAREL
-3451 SAVVE
+3451 SINQIPVQ
-3456 NLAGR
+3456 
-3461 LNVSNEPP
+3461 
-3469 AKLTRD
+3469 KTTTT
-3475 GQMDVVALL
+3475 
-3484 NKHSG
+3484 NKFSG

-3523 DKVSQLKQAGG
+3523 DKAKQFKQNGGEIQNFAIGG
-3534 MIQHFRDGTGSKGAQ
+3534 MAKELNNENSENRAIRGAQ
-3549 KQEDSGTKEKKE
+3549 GVTQ
-3561 KSRFQSGMEG
+3561 
-3571 IANLVVMNEVSR
+3571 LLVMNEVSR
-3583 AVADSLD
+3583 GMAKYLEKPKDD
-3590 GKTDSPPTF
+3590 GPPTF
-3599 DENKFKNLDLRSD
+3599 DKNKFNNLDLRSD

-3620 RLSSKFLSRDP
+3620 RLSARFLAKDP
-3631 AMQQYKD
+3631 VMQEYKD
-3638 FLLEKAAYDVQK
+3638 YLLEKAAYDVEK
-3650 KNEKFEKRK
+3650 KNQKVDKKMQTIGSVLSFMSSFAIGQMSEVMAPYVQK
-3659 ATLATVV
+3659 AV
-3666 GAVQSMAIAGV
+3666 GWAKNKTIN
-3677 TAIAAP
+3677 TAM
-3683 FIQGAVTGL
+3683 GHSGL
-3692 ENTYG
+3692 G
-3697 KYAPTDSAKAY
+3697 KHSEAFKQ
-3708 RAARAQDPK
+3708 ARSDK
-3717 LNVNYRDVKNSMK
+3717 LNVNYKDVSNHIESGEFLNINDKNYAFMPQPDGGNAWEKMNTGSTAKTHRDQGTGIDK
-3730 NNKPLVVG
+3730 NNASMLKR
-3738 ESSYFPARTKEGGFT
+3738 ARGY
-3753 WDKAR
+3753 
-3758 VSNGKM
+3758 
-3764 QGPEQYPSHR
+3764 Q
-3774 FPAFNEDAAR
+3774 
-3784 EKILGKKVVKKASGG
+3784 SGG
-3799 SVPAMLTAGEG
+3799 SIPAMLTAGEG
-3810 FIPEKT
+3810 FVPAPV
-3816 AKRIGYENL
+3816 AKRIGYDNL
-3825 NTMNKTGNLPTVQGA
+3825 NRMNTTGGLPIVQGKG
-3840 PGIDQVGPVG
+3840 GIDNVGPVG

-3858 KKNSTDKLLR
+3858 KKSSTDKLLR
-3868 ENPSMMKFALQN
+3868 ENPNMMRFALQN
-3880 PEGFKKGER
+3880 PEGFKRGEQ
-3889 GYYEGGVVGNSSPA
+3889 GYYEGGVVGSPS
-3903 TVAPPAKP
+3903 TIPAPSVPKQAPTSRLK
-3911 RSTNRIQQQNP
+3911 SADP
-3922 AEMLNSIAAPK
+3922 AEMLNQSFNQKQEAAVA
-3933 TQSPQ
+3933 PQ
-3938 AETQG
+3938 QKSE
-3943 KTSDVTNNINVNV
+3943 VTNNINVNV
-3956 TIDQSGQEKVSSDS
+3956 SIDQAGKETVSTENSNS
-3970 SGGSYEEEQNLS
+3970 SYEEEQQLS
-3982 LKIKT
+3982 LKIKS

-4003 N
+4003 SS

>member
-1 MRADVTLNVNT
+1 MVGMRADVTLNVNT

-120 GDGLFNVARNTA
+120 GDGLFDVARNTA

-148 GLTMEETLRRTN
+148 GLTMEETLKRTN

-301 FDNLSQSQQ
+301 FDNLSQSQK

-645 AMNGG
+645 TMNGG

-864 PNFAIEPWIDRY
+864 PNFAIEPWIERY
-876 ERNKGKIFNTPKEIN
+876 KRNKGKIFNTTEEIN
-891 EAYGVKDLSVS
+891 KAYGVKDLGAS
-902 LGQPNVKRDLSEQ
+902 LGQKNVKKDLSEQ

-921 EQIKQTT
+921 DQKTATT
-928 TRKGQTSYPDILKNL
+928 SRKGQTSYPGILKNL

-988 DFADFQKLLLGLPG
+988 DFADFEELLLGLPG
-1002 GEGVGANLLDN
+1002 GAADKAKLLGN
-1013 SKKRGSIFEE
+1013 SKKRGRIFEE
-1023 ILSDLGGVKFEKNP
+1023 ILSDLGGVKFETNP
-1037 EAMDFSRERGRLLQV
+1037 DAMDFSRERGRLLRV

-1074 AGHKIPLMRDKLIR
+1074 AGHKIPLMRDKIIR
-1088 EVHSEALLAGLLSKD
+1088 EVHSEGLLARLLSKD
-1103 QVHLPGDDFPD
+1103 QVDLPGDEFPD
-1114 IVNNGSDSSTPAKIT
+1114 IVNNGSDSSKPAKIT

-1136 KGLKTVKARKAINE
+1136 RGLKPKARQAINK
-1150 SIKANHG
+1150 SIKTNHG
-1157 YTYDELSRFKPKDE
+1157 YTYDELSEFKPKD
-1171 KKPTKEE
+1171 KKNPTKKE

-1196 YVTDDVDL
+1196 YVVDDVDL
-1204 KAIDKR
+1204 EAIDKR
-1210 TKTGRKVKELENL
+1210 TKTGIKVKELENL
-1223 TSANVSGGL
+1223 TSGNVSGGL

-1293 DIKNAINTVAQTR
+1293 DIKNAINAVAQTR
-1306 ERLQLPGYENLK
+1306 EKLQLPGYENLK

-1329 KKQAGQGEYYGNKD
+1329 KKQAGEGEYYGNKD
-1343 LSAARGFVPNFA
+1343 LSAARGF
-1355 KTFYDFDET
+1355 
-1364 LATYPSSVTSADLFN
+1364 
-1379 AESAS
+1379 
-1384 LAEPTDLAKSL
+1384 
-1395 KGRTLDILTARAGES
+1395 
-1410 KPFISKKLKSWG
+1410 
-1422 INSGRIITT
+1422 
-1431 GSIQNGQTSAQK
+1431 
-1443 KATILQNMQKKNG
+1443 
-1456 GQYNLIDDAPENI
+1456 
-1469 AAIKALGNKNLMG
+1469 
-1482 QLYKFSGQHAG
+1482 
-1493 RGSGNAEGL
+1493 
-1502 VPNFANV
+1502 
-1509 NLYRGQ
+1509 
-1515 KNKTLDAADIS
+1515 
-1526 ENLPSF
+1526 
-1532 ASARTPDDVVG
+1532 
-1543 IVQDFVKRHVSGDLS
+1543 
-1558 GYRNKQGASGQKKAS
+1558 
-1573 GANSY
+1573 
-1578 STSPQVA
+1578 
-1585 DNFANSIDLTSNDMS
+1585 
-1600 PGQVFQKT
+1600 
-1608 VPSKNIFNKAKLL
+1608 
-1621 KILNKGS
+1621 
-1628 DPKSGSYPSVEKFKK
+1628 
-1643 EIASGA
+1643 
-1649 VKNWAQK
+1649 
-1656 NGGMY
+1656 
-1661 LNISGVNNDDSSG
+1661 
-1674 KGYGQSMKQIVPPAD
+1674 
-1689 VGYNDDGTRQIH
+1689 
-1701 QGEREVIQL
+1701 
-1710 FNNGLI
+1710 
-1716 PNFSRVEQVQKS
+1716 
-1728 QKRRVKEQVTEED
+1728 
-1741 KDLAHN
+1741 
-1747 IFDYL
+1747 
-1752 KTNISNL
+1752 
-1759 SSRFRFNR
+1759 
-1767 STVSFGGNP
+1767 
-1776 EDYEKVFNHS
+1776 
-1786 SSRKNK
+1786 
-1792 ENLIEIARSEMKMNR
+1792 
-1807 ILKGFMI
+1807 
-1814 PHTEGV
+1814 
-1820 SAARGKHKAPRDP
+1820 
-1833 FLDGAMHGGLV
+1833 V

-1969 LAEIASFDISKDFEG
+1969 LAEIAGFDISKDFEG

-2063 ENAMIKKML
+2063 ENAMIKKMHA
-2072 TARGTDLKSLK
+2072 ARGDELKSLK
-2083 EATKASQ
+2083 KTTKASQ
-2090 NFRIAL
+2090 DFRIAL
-2096 DESAKKAEESED
+2096 DKSAKKAEESED

-2127 GQFETLAEGA
+2127 GQFETLAEGS
-2137 SGLTKT
+2137 SGLTKS
-2143 FAQGMLAISN
+2143 FAEGMLAISN
-2153 VTASYIQQKELVSEG
+2153 VTASFIQQKELVSEG

-2179 FSISQAFNPEARAA
+2179 FSIGQAFNPEARAA
-2193 RRSAATASDA
+2193 RRSAAAASDA
-2203 RARGAGVGRMGGLM
+2203 GSRGSGVGRMGGLM

-2490 DFDAGMMASQINSF
+2490 DFDAEMMASQINSF
-2504 IKNVDESID
+2504 IKNIDESID
-2513 NPYGLDPRETKAVNA
+2513 NTSGLDPRETKAVNA

-2557 KKYVTAY
+2557 KEYVTAY

-2609 GKEAAISSDFARKRN
+2609 GKQAAISSDFARKRN

-2630 IADKQGIE
+2630 SSDKQGVE
-2638 MKSIESLNKLRD
+2638 MKTIESLNKLRD
-2650 TYFNTDILAQRF
+2650 TYFNTDQLAQQF
-2662 KKDGKEAAAA
+2662 KKDGQEAAGA
-2672 VEALKDNIKKGLNDA
+2672 VQALKENIEKG
-2687 DFSGIAD
+2687 
-2694 MGFDIDKG
+2694 
-2702 VMEKVSAAFKGVA
+2702 VSAADFAGIGKSMNLNPEVMAKVA
-2715 EETKNS
+2715 EAFEQTSAETKNAT
-2721 ESSLE
+2721 SSLE
-2726 VITGIL
+2726 VISSL
-2732 AEYGKSMD
+2732 LNKFGK
-2740 GATATAYLL
+2740 ATDSSTASALLL
-2749 ALHQKKLLI
+2749 ALHEKKLVTI
-2758 MTDEDLN
+2758 TDEHLN
-2765 LARDNQLN
+2765 LLKSGLLDRE
-2773 AKRQLELLDKAN
+2773 RQLEYLN
-2785 DRSKEALML
+2785 TGNKEAQQLLKL

-2864 QVEKNRTDAASAVH
+2864 QVEKNRSDAASAVH

-2956 NLQLSKTGEL
+2956 NQQLSSGKKLSEL
-2966 RQLVEEQLKATL
+2966 VGEQLNATL

-2997 KTKQVKLIQEANELQ
+2997 KTKQVKLIQQANELQ

-3030 SDKTLRMTTTADI
+3030 SDKNLRMTTTADI

-3051 LGTRTAGMKATVEPN
+3051 LETRTAGMKATVEPN

-3264 KIDLEVSSFIENLYK
+3264 KIDLEVSSFIKNLYK

-3287 AIAATEAAE
+3287 ATAATEATK
-3296 ASMIQGPVS
+3296 ASMIQGPVR

-3313 DKMQAFKDGQTLLS
+3313 DKMQAFKDDQPLLS
-3327 TARTP
+3327 TART
-3332 NQAQPDGT
+3332 QR
-3340 QKGSE
+3340 GSE
-3345 IRVNHFLKGPQN
+3345 RSFDQFLKGPQN

-3362 REEIEKQRKDL
+3362 RGEIEKQRKDL

-3393 MGEPETRAESKE
+3393 MGEPETRAEFKE

-3418 EFDKFSKQLKESD
+3418 EFIKFSKQLKVSD
-3431 QTLASLDSEY
+3431 QTLVKLDLEY
-3441 DTATK
+3441 ETATK

-3451 SAVVE
+3451 SAVVGD
-3456 NLAGR
+3456 LAGK
-3461 LNVSNEPP
+3461 LNIPNKPP
-3469 AKLTRD
+3469 AALTND
-3475 GQMDVVALL
+3475 GQMDFESLL

-3764 QGPEQYPSHR
+3764 QGPSHR